1 MRTTSKRAL
10 QISAWLLLVA
20 VAAFSVVSPY
30 YRVSTP
36 LPEDVEHI
44 LAFLLV
50 GFVFG
55 LGYPSRYVAKAIAL
69 LVFTAA
75 VELAQLWAPGRHAR
89 FSDFVVD
96 ALALG
101 AGLGI
106 AYAVTRGR

>member
-1 MRTTSKRAL
+1 L
-10 QISAWLLLVA
+10 QISAWLLLVV
-20 VAAFSVVSPY
+20 VAAFSIVSLY

-36 LPEDVEHI
+36 LPHDVEHI

-55 LGYPSRYVAKAIAL
+55 LGYPSTHLAKALAL

-75 VELAQLWAPGRHAR
+75 VELGQVCALGRHAR
-89 FSDFVVD
+89 FEDFVVD
-96 ALALG
+96 ALALC

-106 AYAVTRGR
+106 AYAVTRGPEQPTRP